1 MGVSMV
7 YASETAS
14 LTMLETLVHL
24 HAPHLMEYFTLLRIE
39 VPDEQ
44 VQDAD
49 MAELPRHWA
58 DEDAPPELAA
68 YGDAW
73 WFSQSSIAL
82 RVPSALSPVEYNFLL
97 NPEHP
102 DLYRIVQRAEVI
114 PFRFDSRLKA

>member
-1 MGVSMV
+1 M
-7 YASETAS
+7 
-14 LTMLETLVHL
+14 HL
-24 HAPHLMEYFTLLRIE
+24 HAAHLMDYFTLLRIE

-44 VQDAD
+44 VHDAD
-49 MAELPRHWA
+49 MAELPRHWG

-73 WFSQSSIAL
+73 CFSQSSIAL